1 MENIDEVIRNA
12 YRERRRGDKPEEV
25 EAIREYIRSA
35 EVIVVPTTS
44 KEKVKAINSVLKE
57 FGIAEAKQL
66 NIKTDFSDLTR
77 MPAIFKAL
85 AALDVCKCDLVIAR
99 GRLGIPGSGAMLVVI
114 DSKGRILT
122 AALSPPHVIHNKNV
136 EKAVKD
142 EMTHALRRLG
152 F

>member
-1 MENIDEVIRNA
+1 MGNIDEVVRNA
-12 YRERRRGDKPEEV
+12 YGERRRGDKPEEV

-66 NIKTDFSDLTR
+66 DIKTDFADLTR
-77 MPAIFKAL
+77 MPAVFKAL
-85 AALDVCKCDLVIAR
+85 AALDVCECDLVIAR
-99 GRLGIPGSGAMLVVI
+99 GRLGVPGSGAMLVVV
-114 DSKGRILT
+114 DAKGRILT
-122 AALSPPHVIHNKNV
+122 AALSPPHVIHNKSV
-136 EKAVKD
+136 EEAVKD